1 MLSSADNHTNGRV
14 LATQVPGPWFD
25 HSISKRERG
34 GSYLVTESWVDQGLG
49 QSEKSTASPHPTPQ
63 LPPLWPCEG
72 GWALNANLGR
82 EIPHATY
89 LRHHRQP
96 QQVADA
102 THDGDEDFPTIT
114 LP

>member
-1 MLSSADNHTNGRV
+1 MKRV
-14 LATQVPGPWFD
+14 QQAPP
-25 HSISKRERG
+25 
-34 GSYLVTESWVDQGLG
+34 
-49 QSEKSTASPHPTPQ
+49 PQ